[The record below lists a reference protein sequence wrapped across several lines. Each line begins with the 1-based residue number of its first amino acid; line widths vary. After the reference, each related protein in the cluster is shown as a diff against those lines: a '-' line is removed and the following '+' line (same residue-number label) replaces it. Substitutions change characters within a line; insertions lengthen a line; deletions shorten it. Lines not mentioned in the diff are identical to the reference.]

1 MPLLREN
8 AEAFPTLSAAELA
21 LVEAHGTRRSVA
33 VGDYLFHQGD
43 ETSDFYVVVSG
54 AVDIVLHTDG
64 IDQVIVQHGP
74 GSFAGELNLVTGL
87 RLLLSALVVEP
98 GEIVVVSR
106 RGLQYLL
113 ATEPGLSDT
122 WACLGL
128 TDRCRDSQARDGFL
142 RDGDPV
148 RMDPFIEAEKAQGHS
163 VARCCVLFQVSRA
176 AYYQRCRAVPSARA
190 LADRVLTATIRSIHA
205 ESAGTYGSPRVQQ
218 QLRKRGTRCGR
229 RRVARLMRQVGL
241 EGCH

>member
-54 AVDIVLHTDG
+54 AADIVLHTDG

-87 RLLLSALVVEP
+87 RLLFD
-98 GEIVVVSR
+98 R
-106 RGLQYLL
+106 R
-113 ATEPGLSDT
+113 S
-122 WACLGL
+122 
-128 TDRCRDSQARDGFL
+128 SSN
-142 RDGDPV
+142 PV
-148 RMDPFIEAEKAQGHS
+148 RSWWSRG
-163 VARCCVLFQVSRA
+163 VACSTCWP
-176 AYYQRCRAVPSARA
+176 PS
-190 LADRVLTATIRSIHA
+190 L
-205 ESAGTYGSPRVQQ
+205 G
-218 QLRKRGTRCGR
+218 
-229 RRVARLMRQVGL
+229 
-241 EGCH
+241 